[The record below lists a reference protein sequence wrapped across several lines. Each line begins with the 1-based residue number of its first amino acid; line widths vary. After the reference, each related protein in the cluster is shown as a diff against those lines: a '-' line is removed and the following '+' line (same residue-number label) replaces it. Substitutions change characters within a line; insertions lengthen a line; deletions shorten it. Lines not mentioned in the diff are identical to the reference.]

1 MLLQIFSS
9 AFLFHLI
16 MKQYYPRE
24 YTSILIF
31 LTEQCIFAYSF
42 IELNGKKM
50 YKQIKNN
57 SSVNSLV
64 EQLKSSNNIEVILS
78 GNSVNYLNKESIYSN
93 VPFENTFI
101 IYSDSEP
108 MSCRTNK
115 IIIHKFS
122 KNTPKDVFNYKL
134 CNYMFISTILYL
146 EVKSLVINYDLRL
159 FCDGNNYFV
168 ANNKIDKYVICYILN
183 QQKNITSSPESC
195 KYKLS
200 IIDQNAN
207 IIELSEK
214 DVLYLN
220 EDNYEIVQVIS
231 ENIEYSDKESEEN
244 TESEENE
251 NSGSSVG
258 SKEYEIVENDNN

>member
-1 MLLQIFSS
+1 MLLQICSS

-31 LTEQCIFAYSF
+31 LTEHCIFAYSY
-42 IELNGKKM
+42 IELNTKKI
-50 YKQIKNN
+50 YKQIKNHPSV
-57 SSVNSLV
+57 SSFTK
-64 EQLKSSNNIEVILS
+64 QLKSSNNIEVILNS
-78 GNSVNYLNKESIYSN
+78 NSVNYLNKESIYSN

-101 IYSDSEP
+101 IYSDSQP

-146 EVKSLVINYDLRL
+146 EVKSLIVNYDLRL

-168 ANNKIDKYVICYILN
+168 ANNKIDKYVICYMLN
-183 QQKNITSSPESC
+183 QQKNVTFSPETC

-207 IIELSEK
+207 MIDLSEK

-231 ENIEYSDKESEEN
+231 ENIEYSDKEN
-244 TESEENE
+244 EENE
-251 NSGSSVG
+251 STGSSVG
-258 SKEYEIVENDNN
+258 SKEYEIIENDNN

>member
-1 MLLQIFSS
+1 MLLQLFSC

-16 MKQYYPRE
+16 MKQYYPSE

-31 LTEQCIFAYSF
+31 LTEYGIFAYSF
-42 IELNGKKM
+42 IELKAKKM

-57 SSVNSLV
+57 SSVNSFTK
-64 EQLKSSNNIEVILS
+64 QLKSSNNIEVILNS
-78 GNSVNYLNKESIYSN
+78 RSVNYLNKESIYSN
-93 VPFENTFI
+93 APFENTFI

-115 IIIHKFS
+115 MIIHKFS
-122 KNTPKDVFNYKL
+122 KNTSKDVFNYKL
-134 CNYMFISTILYL
+134 CNYMFISTVLYL
-146 EVKSLVINYDLRL
+146 EVKSLIINYDLRL
-159 FCDGNNYFV
+159 FCDGDNYFV
-168 ANNKIDKYVICYILN
+168 ADNKIDKHVICYLLKK
-183 QQKNITSSPESC
+183 QKNVSFNPENC

-207 IIELSEK
+207 MIELNEK
-214 DVLYLN
+214 DVLHLH
-220 EDNYEIVQVIS
+220 EDNYEIIQVIGES
-231 ENIEYSDKESEEN
+231 LETSDKESEE
-244 TESEENE
+244 SE